1 MYKRESKLN
10 IAIVTPF
17 PLITPGGAEKVTF
30 LLSKFFQESGHNL
43 KIFDITILNKKYRGI
58 FDLKLMGQYK
68 LAYDLGKLF
77 NRESEN
83 FDLVI
88 CNGMYGWNI
97 HFPRTI
103 NIIHGNVAAN
113 AVSRRNSMKSL
124 SYYKT
129 RFIDSWFHTLS
140 FRNKRIVAVSKRT
153 GYECKKYNKISH
165 YDVIRNAVDT
175 KVFKQRKDKRKWRK
189 RFRLPEDGFLGLFVG
204 RPEYAKGIDI
214 IEKVAA
220 LLNESHK
227 IVAAIPDNHF
237 HAKNVISIINVPYVE
252 MPYLYNA
259 CDYFILPSRYE
270 GCSLALLEA
279 MSSRLPVIVSNVG
292 IASDIAEK
300 DGFLGETILGTLNV
314 TRYVAKIKQLESDK
328 SLLLEL
334 GQRGREYTAKNHS
347 LENFKQEYLRL
358 INQVVTQTN

>member
-1 MYKRESKLN
+1 MN

-17 PLITPGGAEKVTF
+17 PLIKSGGAEKVTF
-30 LLSKFFQESGHNL
+30 LLSKILQESGHNL
-43 KIFDITILNKKYRGI
+43 KIFDKTILNKKYRGI

-83 FDLVI
+83 FDIVI

-97 HFPRTI
+97 HFSRTI
-103 NIIHGNVAAN
+103 NIIHGNIAAN
-113 AVSRRNSMKSL
+113 AVARRKGMKSL
-124 SYYKT
+124 NYFKT

-140 FRNKRIVAVSKRT
+140 FRKKRLVVVSKQT

-165 YDVIRNAVDT
+165 FDVICNAVDANI
-175 KVFKQRKDKRKWRK
+175 FKQRKDIRKWRK

-214 IEKVAA
+214 VEKVAA

-227 IVAAIPDNHF
+227 IVTAMPANYF
-237 HAKNVISIINVPYVE
+237 QAKNVISAVNVPYVE

-270 GCSLALLEA
+270 GCSVALLEA
-279 MSSRLPVIVSNVG
+279 MSSGLPVIVSNVG

-300 DGFLGETILGTLNV
+300 DGFLGETILSDLNV
-314 TRYVAKIKQLESDK
+314 TRYVAKIKQLESDH
-328 SLLLEL
+328 SFRLEL
-334 GQRGREYTAKNHS
+334 GWRGREYTAKNHS
-347 LENFKQEYLRL
+347 LENFKQGYLKL
-358 INQVVTQTN
+358 INQVVTQLN